1 MHNYLN
7 YFHQNGHD
15 VTLFCYKQDDS
26 FAIPEGTKVV
36 KVSPG
41 LAPKHLRR
49 YWFNKRLAK
58 VFKQG
63 DFDFS
68 LTMERTSQQDATIAP
83 GDHKGF
89 MKAMGITGRR
99 LKHWAQVK
107 MDAACFEHSEAIF
120 PCSDMIAENLR
131 RFYQIPNEK
140 LCTLYPPLDVEKFN
154 RSLRGDREKLRQ
166 AFGMSPQKTTFVMVS
181 VSHTRKGVPLALE
194 IFKHLPAD
202 SFELKIAGSPKLT
215 SSLPNVEFVGYI
227 KDTPG
232 FFTAADFTLHPALF
246 EPAGQIV
253 AESLACGT
261 PVVISEKTGWAPK
274 LEHSEGL
281 VISGFSPE
289 KWAKELIELR
299 NREFDIPEDFAVR
312 NELTLNQ
319 HMEKMLS
326 FFEKRTG
333 RRLNR

>member
-1 MHNYLN
+1 MHNYLH
-7 YFHQNGHD
+7 YFQANGHE

-26 FAIPEGTKVV
+26 FSIPDGTKVV

-83 GDHKGF
+83 GDHRGF
-89 MKAMGITGRR
+89 MQAMGIKSIRP
-99 LKHWAQVK
+99 KHRAQVK
-107 MDAACFEHSEAIF
+107 MDTACFEHSQAIF
-120 PCSDMIAENLR
+120 PCSDMIADNLQHL
-131 RFYQIPNEK
+131 YQIPKEK
-140 LCTLYPPLDVEKFN
+140 LCTLYPPLDVNRFN
-154 RSLRGDREKLRQ
+154 RGLRSERDQLRRE
-166 AFGMSPQKTTFVMVS
+166 FGMSAGKTTFVMVS

-194 IFKHLPAD
+194 IFKHLPSE
-202 SFELKIAGSPKLT
+202 SFELKIAGNPQLSSP
-215 SSLPNVEFVGYI
+215 LPHVEFVGYVM
-227 KDTPG
+227 DTPG
-232 FFTAADFTLHPALF
+232 FFTAADFTLHPAMF

-261 PVVISEKTGWAPK
+261 PVIISEKTGWAPK
-274 LEHSEGL
+274 LDANEGL
-281 VISGFSPE
+281 VISGFSAE
-289 KWAKELIELR
+289 NWAREVMNLQ
-299 NREFDIPEDFAVR
+299 NRKFNIAEDFAIR
-312 NELTLNQ
+312 NELTLDL
-319 HMEKMLS
+319 HMKKMLS

-333 RRLNR
+333 RKLNR